1 MKVNLFVVLGCE
13 NMGVILP
20 WKILLIKNVLLSA
33 IRRVVEKFSPASLP
47 SVLPDNEKAG
57 FGPIQLQ
64 KTALLFDLLNM
75 LDPADVVESE
85 NPLSMESVGQVCK
98 HP

>member
-1 MKVNLFVVLGCE
+1 M
-13 NMGVILP
+13 
-20 WKILLIKNVLLSA
+20 
-33 IRRVVEKFSPASLP
+33 VEKFSPASLP

-64 KTALLFDLLNM
+64 KTALLFDLLDM

-98 HP
+98 HLQPCLYVSFFPHLITIQDC